1 MYKTGVVLSL
11 EDKVCKMNP
20 HTLEELWNN
29 ICYNVSVISGEE
41 LRRVNST
48 EFHRYSEYIWL
59 GGQYFQHLLLHWWVF
74 VRLSKGYNHCD
85 ILSSSYH
92 CLLLLLRCGM
102 WSTDI
107 WVFGHACFS
116 RGKRSTLNKFTGKW
130 LWHMFRFE
138 GKLLSALGVLCLL
151 IINKTH
157 FYHPVYIYF

>member
-1 MYKTGVVLSL
+1 
-11 EDKVCKMNP
+11 MNP